1 VRASITREFLRYAAA
16 VLGYI
21 VIGYF
26 DKRWVAFTWGP
37 LYFIAVLEV
46 LPRTYRRIRNPRG
59 PRPKLGPIEIPLE
72 SATELSEP

>member
-1 VRASITREFLRYAAA
+1 LRYAAA